1 MILSL
6 ITPVLGSLTVTYSD
20 DTIILDF
27 ASKLFVSIQSLLSFI
42 NFHYAYNVNSYYSH
56 CVRASSVLRLR
67 TNQLKARLKDD
78 QAARDCRCYINRS
91 SIIHKSVEREVK
103 FLSISDERYEEA
115 SSTASRSDRKGDIWN
130 TNIHQCDFFRIY
142 FAVE

>member
-27 ASKLFVSIQSLLSFI
+27 ASKLFVSIQSLSI
-42 NFHYAYNVNSYYSH
+42 IHFHYAYNVNSYYSH
-56 CVRASSVLRLR
+56 CIRASFVLRLR

-78 QAARDCRCYINRS
+78 QAARDRRCYINRS

-115 SSTASRSDRKGDIWN
+115 SSTASRSGRESDIWN
-130 TNIHQCDFFRIY
+130 TNIHQCDILRIH